1 MKNKFVSSCQK
12 NSKEVQEALFALG
25 YTWPEN
31 DGKAR
36 YLDVQ
41 FVFTDEDGNLTHYFN
56 NKASIP
62 SLYDFTEET
71 KLVATLIDST
81 PNKLLTVLRK
91 ELSENF
97 HSPDVGDDVL
107 NDTDKTHDW
116 RNHVPE
122 VVASVWSELTE
133 RERIL
138 VALVAEL
145 PASSEDWD

>member
-1 MKNKFVSSCQK
+1 MKNKFVRSCQK

-25 YTWPEN
+25 YEWLTGE
-31 DGKAR
+31 GKPR
-36 YLDVQ
+36 FLDVP
-41 FVFTDEDGNLTHYFN
+41 FVFTNESGRLTHNFIN
-56 NKASIP
+56 ESNTP
-62 SLYDFTEET
+62 CLYDFTGET
-71 KLVATLIDST
+71 KLVATLIDRT

-91 ELSENF
+91 ELSENL
-97 HSPDVGDDVL
+97 HSPDIGDDVL
-107 NDTDKTHDW
+107 NDADKTHDW

-122 VVASVWSELTE
+122 VVASIWGELTE